1 MQPIGRR
8 TFLGL
13 AAASAIPCFARTL
26 EVVGA
31 QLYTLRTVLPKD
43 PLGTLRALETIGY
56 REVELSTDGLDRVS
70 AALKQTSLK
79 PVSLHLDSA
88 LFIRNQSQLP
98 AALADAKTRGV
109 EYVICP
115 YVAPA
120 DRGGAD
126 MMRRLGETLNKA
138 GEMAQKLG
146 MRLCYHNHAFD
157 FEPSGN
163 GTLLDVLFQG
173 ADPKLVGLEL
183 DIMWAQVAGLDPVS
197 VLKKYGSRVSLL
209 HLKNVAGGIEKRYKE
224 DVPKEAFREVGNGVI
239 AIPAVLAAAARAG
252 VKHYFVEQ
260 DQTPGDPLASLRESY
275 SYLKTLSF

>member
-8 TFLGL
+8 AFLSL
-13 AAASAIPCFARTL
+13 AAASALPSFARTL
-26 EVVGA
+26 DVVGV
-31 QLYTLRTVLPKD
+31 QLYTLRTVMPKD

-56 REVELSTDGLDRVS
+56 REVELTTDGLDGVS
-70 AALKQTSLK
+70 AALKQTALK

-88 LFIRNQSQLP
+88 LFIRNQAQLP

-109 EYVICP
+109 EYVVCP

-126 MMRRLGETLNKA
+126 MMRRLGETLSKA

-146 MRLCYHNHAFD
+146 LRLCYHNHAFD

-163 GTLLDVLFQG
+163 GTLLDVLLQA

-183 DIMWAQVAGLDPVS
+183 DIMWAHVAGLDPAS
-197 VLKKYGSRVSLL
+197 VLEKYGSRIELL

-224 DVPKEAFREVGNGVI
+224 DVPNDAFREVGNGVI

-260 DQTPGDPLASLRESY
+260 DQTPGDPVASLRESY
-275 SYLKTLSF
+275 RYLKTLSF

>member
-8 TFLGL
+8 TFLSL
-13 AAASAIPCFARTL
+13 AAASAIPSFARTL
-26 EVVGA
+26 EAVGV

-56 REVELSTDGLDRVS
+56 REVELTTDGLDRVS

-109 EYVICP
+109 EYAVCP

-146 MRLCYHNHAFD
+146 MQLCYHNHAFD

-173 ADPKLVGLEL
+173 TDPKLVGLEL
-183 DIMWAQVAGLDPVS
+183 DIMWAQVAGLNPVS
-197 VLKKYGSRVSLL
+197 VLEKYGSRVALL
-209 HLKNVAGGIEKRYKE
+209 HLKNVAGGIEKRYNE
-224 DVPKEAFREVGNGVI
+224 NVPKEAFREVGNGVI
-239 AIPAVLAAAARAG
+239 PIPAVLAAAARAG